1 MVPHVFIHAEP
12 LHTSEPG
19 SSGHHLQHR
28 LDRRPQRVPRDSELS
43 SQARDRGM
51 FTAKLLDRP
60 PTRTHGQ
67 TCPRSHDYRVL
78 LREHLLHTRT
88 ARRNTRFACATHT
101 IRTIRS
107 KHGASTKVTSLRPWP
122 SAITPRSGQ
131 PIGDLVDSTPTVSSP
146 TAAST
151 STVVTCKSPRPTSR
165 SQRTQYVAWVP
176 PQRAATQHRPGQH
189 RGPPERCVW
198 SPPILR
204 ASTRFTP
211 TPTPTP
217 TLKSH

>member
-1 MVPHVFIHAEP
+1 MVPHVLIQAEP

-88 ARRNTRFACATHT
+88 ARRNTRFACAT
-101 IRTIRS
+101 RS
-107 KHGASTKVTSLRPWP
+107 ARSDQSTARRPRSHRCGHGHPRSPRAPGNP
-122 SAITPRSGQ
+122 SAIWLIR
-131 PIGDLVDSTPTVSSP
+131 
-146 TAAST
+146 
-151 STVVTCKSPRPTSR
+151 
-165 SQRTQYVAWVP
+165 
-176 PQRAATQHRPGQH
+176 HRPLAARRPHRHRRWSHASLPDRPADRSEHNTWHGCHRNARQH
-189 RGPPERCVW
+189 NIDPGNIEV
-198 SPPILR
+198 LR
-204 ASTRFTP
+204 NGVFGRHQS
-211 TPTPTP
+211 
-217 TLKSH
+217 